1 MKRVATFFVVVL
13 VAMGVSAQDQPS
25 VSEEPSETSEVLI
38 SHGEFAVV
46 LLNAVAG
53 FGYHYSDPV
62 RALDETIRLGLT
74 PNEWLPEEPLTHGEF
89 AAVLEAMGVVYVPS
103 DRDEEASREFVEA
116 MLRRKMW
123 VIRDYLYV
131 MYHRP
136 GPIVSPSQFEQ

>member
-1 MKRVATFFVVVL
+1 MKRIAVFAVVVL
-13 VAMGVSAQDQPS
+13 TAMGVAAQEGPPVAQ
-25 VSEEPSETSEVLI
+25 EPSESSEVLI

-53 FGYHYSDPV
+53 FGYHFSDPV
-62 RALDETIRLGLT
+62 RALDETKRLGLT
-74 PNEWLPEEPLTHGEF
+74 PEEWLPEDPLTHGEF

-136 GPIVSPSQFEQ
+136 GPIVSPSQFAQ